1 ERVQAALADRPLAPV
16 WVVLPDRL
24 QVASFRRRLA
34 AHGGAIGARIGTFGD
49 LYHEVLDAAGTPV
62 PVACETAAAQFVNAV
77 IAEATAQGS
86 LAHYGGIAAYP
97 GFARELRRVFAEL
110 KRARVQPER
119 FMEMAKDMGPALLE
133 LADLYQAYQV
143 MLQQAGWAD
152 PEGLSWL
159 ATKALEDAPALLAS
173 VSLVI
178 VDGFDSFNGS
188 QRQAL
193 RLLADRGGE
202 LVVTLPGGL
211 AMDRPAFRRFARS
224 LEGLRQNLP
233 EASIT
238 TAAESPY
245 LPPPLRAL
253 EQGLFNAATA
263 PTAGAEHVR
272 MIEARSP
279 AEEAREAL
287 RWIKRRILRDGVR
300 LDQCA
305 LVTPS
310 PEQYRPLL
318 RRAGAECGI
327 LLRFTMG
334 EPLTSA
340 PGIAALLGLLELP
353 SQNWPRRLTLDVVRS
368 PYFDLSRYGLT
379 EGDALLLDRASLKG
393 LVIEGLDQWDE
404 ALLALAALDGPPED
418 EDSEGASSAN
428 LPYGAS
434 AARLLE
440 ALRRM
445 VDRLSPSGERPT
457 AGWVEWL
464 EDLLD
469 ETGFFT
475 RRETPVDQAALRELR
490 EALRALVAAGEVI
503 AQPAHDY
510 GGFVGEL
517 HGLLESTFLTE
528 RLRSHDPAVQV
539 LHVLEARNLR
549 YRAVAVL
556 GLSEGQFPEVERE
569 DRFLNETVRET
580 LGLEPRLVREQAG
593 LFYQA
598 VTRADDYLLLTRP
611 YSAEDG
617 EKWEP
622 SPFWRACDELFEE
635 APVRIRPDAPRALN
649 EAASAEEL
657 LFWAVRRRSLPR
669 EFTEDLLPRWERL
682 QHSRQVVSA
691 RQSREAEGRFEGDL
705 GSLTEALLARYGPE
719 AVWSATRLEAYGTC
733 PYLFLAQHGLRLE
746 PSEPPEPGIDA
757 AQLGS
762 LLHAVLEKAY
772 REAGDRTSLDS
783 VQAALEATAR
793 EAFRG
798 APRRYGFRPT
808 ALWDIMQEQLLE
820 KLAETIAGLSE
831 IQEDWEPV
839 EFEAAFGVGEAPALV
854 VQLEGEPLRL
864 RGIVDRVDR
873 NPAGELRIIDYKSG
887 SSHLALRDLIEGRRL
902 QLPLYALGVREA
914 LGLGV
919 PVEGFYWT
927 IFQAQ
932 PGALRLSRFQYAQ
945 EALKREGVQGA
956 IDTALDHVI
965 RAVQGVR
972 AGRFAPSAP
981 RGGCPSYC
989 PATVWC
995 WRYAPEGWS

>member
-1 ERVQAALADRPLAPV
+1 MPPTVLISPSATGKTHRCIERVQAALADRPLAPV

-34 AHGGAIGARIGTFGD
+34 VHGGAIGARIGTFGD
-49 LYHEVLDAAGTPV
+49 LYYEVLDAAGTPV

-119 FMEMAKDMGPALLE
+119 FMEVAKEMGPALLE

-188 QRQAL
+188 QRVAL
-193 RLLADRGGE
+193 RLLADRAGE

-238 TAAESPY
+238 TAVESPY
-245 LPPPLRAL
+245 LPPPLSAL
-253 EQGLFNAATA
+253 EQGLFNPATA
-263 PTAGAEHVR
+263 PTASAEHVW

-287 RWIKRRILRDGVR
+287 RWIKARILRDGVR

-318 RRAGAECGI
+318 RRAGVECGI

-340 PGIAALLGLLELP
+340 PGIAALLGMLELP

-418 EDSEGASSAN
+418 EDSEGVSSAN
-428 LPYGAS
+428 LPYGAT
-434 AARLLE
+434 AARLLKVVRCL
-440 ALRRM
+440 A
-445 VDRLSPSGERPT
+445 DRLSPSAERPT
-457 AGWVEWL
+457 DGWVEWL

-490 EALRALVAAGEVI
+490 LACVRAGAGKGRSVNLHPQERLLQQARAL
-503 AQPAHDY
+503 QSSPA
-510 GGFVGEL
+510 F
-517 HGLLESTFLTE
+517 
-528 RLRSHDPAVQV
+528 
-539 LHVLEARNLR
+539 EA
-549 YRAVAVL
+549 YRAQRQVAEHRLARMMQL
-556 GLSEGQFPEVERE
+556 GMRRARYFGRTKTLFQALLAP
-569 DRFLNETVRET
+569 TVANLT
-580 LGLEPRLVREQAG
+580 LIAG
-593 LFYQA
+593 KTGRMGRQ
-598 VTRADDYLLLTRP
+598 
-611 YSAEDG
+611 
-617 EKWEP
+617 
-622 SPFWRACDELFEE
+622 
-635 APVRIRPDAPRALN
+635 
-649 EAASAEEL
+649 
-657 LFWAVRRRSLPR
+657 RSQ
-669 EFTEDLLPRWERL
+669 EDLL
-682 QHSRQVVSA
+682 
-691 RQSREAEGRFEGDL
+691 G
-705 GSLTEALLARYGPE
+705 
-719 AVWSATRLEAYGTC
+719 
-733 PYLFLAQHGLRLE
+733 FL
-746 PSEPPEPGIDA
+746 
-757 AQLGS
+757 
-762 LLHAVLEKAY
+762 
-772 REAGDRTSLDS
+772 
-783 VQAALEATAR
+783 
-793 EAFRG
+793 
-798 APRRYGFRPT
+798 
-808 ALWDIMQEQLLE
+808 
-820 KLAETIAGLSE
+820 
-831 IQEDWEPV
+831 
-839 EFEAAFGVGEAPALV
+839 
-854 VQLEGEPLRL
+854 
-864 RGIVDRVDR
+864 
-873 NPAGELRIIDYKSG
+873 
-887 SSHLALRDLIEGRRL
+887 
-902 QLPLYALGVREA
+902 
-914 LGLGV
+914 
-919 PVEGFYWT
+919 
-927 IFQAQ
+927 
-932 PGALRLSRFQYAQ
+932 LSRF
-945 EALKREGVQGA
+945 KV
-956 IDTALDHVI
+956 
-965 RAVQGVR
+965 AVKWLWAHGSSII
-972 AGRFAPSAP
+972 PSWSSSSFPWQPP
-981 RGGCPSYC
+981 RPCFRP
-989 PATVWC
+989 
-995 WRYAPEGWS
+995 RL